1 MIIGHIAHTRYSQ
14 ELATGQPIL
23 LDLSDECENENQNF
37 DAWEP
42 DPVDADP
49 CKSYQDV
56 CIELKLFLK
65 TKALKVDNLLISSGD

>member
-1 MIIGHIAHTRYSQ
+1 MTIAHTHLQ

-23 LDLSDECENENQNF
+23 LDLSDECENEDQNF

-49 CKSYQDV
+49 CES
-56 CIELKLFLK
+56 C
-65 TKALKVDNLLISSGD
+65 LILMCVRVVIIL